1 MRQLRRDTSEP
12 RVRRVGQALSAAGR
26 RAGVERGWFRADASA
41 ASHRRG
47 HDRRVD
53 AAGTFPL
60 ADWREALD
68 ISLTGHAR
76 GKLLP
81 LPAES
86 GDE

>member
-1 MRQLRRDTSEP
+1 M
-12 RVRRVGQALSAAGR
+12 RRVGQALSAAGR
-26 RAGVERGWFRADASA
+26 RADVERGWFRADASA

-53 AAGTFPL
+53 AAGAFPL

-68 ISLTGHAR
+68 ISLTGHTPAAS
-76 GKLLP
+76 LLP

-86 GDE
+86 GGE